1 MKLFKEEI
9 IFSGDSKGELTAWD
23 TEHGT
28 MLKTFNHL
36 KADVN
41 SIEVN
46 NKHDIVYAS
55 GVDARV
61 LSVQKNCEDE

>member
-1 MKLFKEEI
+1 M
-9 IFSGDSKGELTAWD
+9 TAWD
-23 TEHGT
+23 VEHGT

-36 KADVN
+36 KADIN

-46 NKHDIVYAS
+46 NKHDVVYAS

-61 LSVQKNCEDE
+61 LSVQRNSQDE